1 MKSLKYII
9 GILFVALTIGCED
22 TDQDTAFADKAGA
35 PQNLTA
41 LFTIAQDNSGMVT
54 IAPHGEGVTRYEI
67 YYGDGTTDPGAIN
80 VGEKINHVYG
90 EGNYTV
96 KIVGYAINGKTTEA
110 EFPLTVSFIAPENLA
125 VNIATVVGSPFQVN
139 ITATA
144 DYETYFEVW
153 FGEDTSLP
161 PVQFNE
167 GQTASYTYTAT
178 GTYTVTVVAYSG
190 GAATTTYTGTVTI
203 SNPVT
208 LPITFENN
216 TYNFSNFG
224 NAVST
229 VVDNPDPTGANTS
242 AKVAKQVKNAGSETW
257 AGSLLTL
264 DTPITNLATM
274 PYFKIKVW
282 SPAVGT
288 VFLLK
293 IENLANNTINHEV
306 QGVTTVANQWEE
318 ITYDFSDAN
327 PNQVYNNVVVF
338 CNFNVTGTGDTYY
351 FDDIEQSATGLPMVM
366 PITFENGGLNYTFT
380 DFLGNVSSVVNNPVS
395 GGINTSSK
403 VLKINKPTGGQD
415 WAGSFILLSEPMD
428 FSTQPK
434 IKMKVYSPAAGT
446 PVIFKFE
453 NIPNTASVERNVST
467 TVANQWEEMTFDFTG
482 TSSSNGLQ
490 RVVVFLN
497 AGIPGT
503 GQTYYIDDIK
513 QSN

>member
-1 MKSLKYII
+1 MKNLKYII
-9 GILFVALTIGCED
+9 GVLFIALCVGCED
-22 TDQDTAFADKAGA
+22 NDQDTAFADNAAA
-35 PQNLTA
+35 PQNLSA
-41 LFTIAQDNSGMVT
+41 LFTIAQDNSGLVT
-54 IAPHGEGVTRYEI
+54 IAPHGEGVTRFEVN
-67 YYGDGTTDPGAIN
+67 YGDGTAELGALN
-80 VGEKINHVYG
+80 VGEKITHTYG

-96 KIVGYAINGKTTEA
+96 TIIGYAINGKSTEIQL
-110 EFPLTVSFIAPENLA
+110 PLTVAFVAPENLA
-125 VNIATVVGSPFQVN
+125 VNIATVVGNPFQVN
-139 ITATA
+139 VTATA
-144 DYETYFEVW
+144 DYETYFAVW

-190 GAATTTYTGTVTI
+190 GVATTTYTGEVTI

-229 VVDNPDPTGANTS
+229 VVDNPDPTGINTS
-242 AKVAKQVKNAGSETW
+242 SKVAKQVKNAGSETW

-264 DTPITNLATM
+264 DAPITNLAAM
-274 PYFKIKVW
+274 PYFKMKVW

-318 ITYDFSDAN
+318 IIYDFSDAAT
-327 PNQVYNNVVVF
+327 NQTYNNVVVF
-338 CNFNVTGTGDTYY
+338 CNFNVTGAGDEYY
-351 FDDIEQSATGLPMVM
+351 FDDIEQSATGLPMQM
-366 PITFENGGLNYTFT
+366 PITFENSSLNYTFT
-380 DFLGNVSSVVNNPVS
+380 DFLGNASSVENNPVS

-403 VLKINKPTGGQD
+403 VLRVNKPTGGQD
-415 WAGSFILLSEPMD
+415 WAGSFILLSEPVD

-434 IKMKVYSPAAGT
+434 IKMKVYSPAVGT

-453 NIPNTASVERNVST
+453 NIPNSSSVEKNVST

-482 TSSSNGLQ
+482 TNSANGYQ
-490 RVVVFLN
+490 RIVIFLN
-497 AGIPGT
+497 AGIAGT